1 MHIVDTNTVI
11 YYFKGMGQVAQR
23 LLARSPSEV
32 MIPAIVLYELEVGTL
47 RSSSP
52 GKRRN
57 QLKEFLE
64 YVGVVPFGEAEAI
77 AAAKLRSDLEDDGIG
92 IGPLDTLI
100 AGTALA
106 NSAVLVTH
114 NVEEFSRVKEL
125 RIEDWF

>member
-1 MHIVDTNTVI
+1 MLIVDTNTVI
-11 YYFKGMGQVAQR
+11 YYFKGVGRVAQR

-32 MIPAIVLYELEVGTL
+32 MIPAVVLYELEVGTL

-57 QLKEFLE
+57 QLREFLE
-64 YVGVVPFGEAEAI
+64 YVGVVPFGAPEAI
-77 AAAKLRSDLEDDGIG
+77 AAAQLRADLEEDGLG

-114 NVEEFSRVKEL
+114 NVEEFSRVKGL